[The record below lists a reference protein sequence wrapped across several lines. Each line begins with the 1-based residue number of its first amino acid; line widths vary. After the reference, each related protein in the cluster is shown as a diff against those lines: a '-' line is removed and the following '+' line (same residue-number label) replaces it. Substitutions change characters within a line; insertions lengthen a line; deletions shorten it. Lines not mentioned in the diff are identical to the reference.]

1 MASRIHIRGE
11 LTFDG
16 AATELGGA
24 AVEVRVS
31 DATRLDA
38 PALTVDEMRIAE
50 LPQPTSSG
58 QPIPFELRIATPER
72 HQRYILWARVDLDRD
87 GRTSRG
93 DFITMQEYPVQP
105 GAVEQFHRLHLRRV
119 T

>member
-1 MASRIHIRGE
+1 MNRIHIRGE

-38 PALTVDEMRIAE
+38 PALMVDEMRIAE
-50 LPQPTSSG
+50 LPQPTSSS
-58 QPIPFELRIATPER
+58 QPIPFELRIAAPEQN
-72 HQRYILWARVDLDRD
+72 QRYVLWARVDLDRD

-93 DFITMQEYPVQP
+93 DFITMQDYPVQTGP
-105 GAVEQFHRLHLRRV
+105 FEQFHRLRLRRV
-119 T
+119 N